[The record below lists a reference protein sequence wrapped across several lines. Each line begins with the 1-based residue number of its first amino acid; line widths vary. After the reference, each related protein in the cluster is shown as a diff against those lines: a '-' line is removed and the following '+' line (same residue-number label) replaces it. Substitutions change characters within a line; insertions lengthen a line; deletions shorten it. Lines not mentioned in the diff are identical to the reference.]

1 MDCIFCKIVANEI
14 PSYTVYEDEHTR
26 AFLDI
31 YGATDGHV
39 MVIPK
44 KHSQTVVD
52 TDESQVQAVFVA
64 VKKVA
69 AAIEKAYKTK
79 ILSIGITHGEP
90 AGVKHLHVHI
100 MPRYEGD
107 GGGIIQSLP
116 GSKLTDKNF
125 AAVAQKLRGCL

>member
-79 ILSIGITHGEP
+79 ILSIGINNGEP